1 MPLQAVEM
9 NGKFRT
15 VAQLLIYSDYPTNA
29 QPFYWCSYITL
40 KKRRLLHAL
49 IPTAIVSSEYV
60 ATADDFV

>member
-29 QPFYWCSYITL
+29 QPFY
-40 KKRRLLHAL
+40 
-49 IPTAIVSSEYV
+49 
-60 ATADDFV
+60 